1 MLLVRDVLDKQ
12 LVDKTGRKM
21 GRVDGILMT
30 VHKDEPPEV
39 RAIELGSV
47 VLARRVHP
55 RVGSWMARLAR
66 RLRLNGVYRISWR
79 RIAVG
84 KDIRA
89 DILGERTRALK
100 LERWLRDRVIARIPG
115 G

>member
-21 GRVDGILMT
+21 GRVDGILVSM
-30 VHKDEPPEV
+30 HKEQPPEV
-39 RAIELGSV
+39 KAIELGSV

-55 RVGSWMARLAR
+55 RVGSWIARLAS
-66 RLRLNGVYRISWR
+66 RLRLTGVYRISWR
-79 RIAVG
+79 RISVG
-84 KDIRA
+84 RDIRA
-89 DILGERTRALK
+89 DIVGERTRALK